1 MPGSTI
7 QMIMNQPLSNI
18 EEYLIFKGLI
28 KNSCEELNIS
38 QEDEAYN
45 FIQQTQMQIETKF
58 EELSITLAPKKR
70 KEILLQI
77 MSYRNQLCT
86 QLHQRYINSSTDNQ
100 SDTFNNLSG
109 H

>member
-1 MPGSTI
+1 MAGSTI

-28 KNSCEELNIS
+28 KNSCVELNIS
-38 QEDEAYN
+38 EQDDAFD
-45 FIQQTQMQIETKF
+45 FIHQTQMKIESKF

-86 QLHQRYINSSTDNQ
+86 QLHKRYINSSTDNQ
-100 SDTFNNLSG
+100 SNTLDNLSG
-109 H
+109 D